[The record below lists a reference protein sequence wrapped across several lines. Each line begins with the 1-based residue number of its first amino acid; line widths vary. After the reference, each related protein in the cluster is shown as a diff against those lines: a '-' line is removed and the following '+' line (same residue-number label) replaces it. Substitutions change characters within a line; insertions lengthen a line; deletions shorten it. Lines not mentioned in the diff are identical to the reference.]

1 MRGLAAG
8 RGARMA
14 EYEHIVHGFAP
25 VFDGRSR
32 VLVLGSF
39 PSVLSRA
46 HDFYYGNPQN
56 RFWRVVA
63 SVVGEDTPEVDDVA
77 GKRALLLRHGIAL
90 TDVIFSCDIKGSSDA
105 SIRNVVPMDLSGLLA
120 EAPIETVL
128 CNGGTAG
135 QLYHRWLEPV
145 VGRAAEVLPS
155 TSPANA
161 AWSCERLAVR
171 WGAALRAAG
180 VARQV

>member
-1 MRGLAAG
+1 
-8 RGARMA
+8 MA

-25 VFDGRSR
+25 VFDERSR

-63 SVVGEDTPEVDDVA
+63 SVVGEGVPELDDVA
-77 GKRALLLRHGIAL
+77 GKRSLLLRHGIAL
-90 TDVIFSCDIKGSSDA
+90 TDVVFSCDIKGSSDS
-105 SIRNVVPMDLSGLLA
+105 SIRDVVPMDLSGLLA
-120 EAPIETVL
+120 TAQIKAVL

-135 QLYHRWLEPV
+135 RLYHRWLEPV
-145 VGRAAEVLPS
+145 VGLAAEVLPS

-161 AWSCERLAVR
+161 AWSLERLTER
-171 WGAALRAAG
+171 WGRALREAG
-180 VARQV
+180 VA